1 MERKLYRS
9 GDDRMIWGVC
19 GGLAKYFNVDPAL
32 VRVVMVLL
40 IFANGFAILAYIV
53 LAIITPLEPSAVR
66 STGNATKDN
75 PGEMSSTFA
84 GQEGESPH
92 GTAKVEDGYRRR
104 QLTMGIVLL
113 VVGALFMLGNLGWF
127 SWFRWG
133 MLWPL
138 PIIAI
143 GLIVILAAR
152 R

>member
-1 MERKLYRS
+1 MERRLYHS
-9 GDDRMIWGVC
+9 NDDRMIWGVC
-19 GGLAKYFNVDPAL
+19 GGLAKYFNIDPAL

-40 IFANGFAILAYIV
+40 IFANGFAILAYII
-53 LAIITPLEPSAVR
+53 LAIITPLEPSEV
-66 STGNATKDN
+66 SPTGDATTGI
-75 PGEMSSTFA
+75 PAEMSSAST
-84 GQEGESPH
+84 GQEGETPD

-104 QLTMGIVLL
+104 QLAMGIVLL
-113 VVGALFMLGNLGWF
+113 VVGALFMLGNLGWS

-143 GLIVILAAR
+143 GLIVVLAAR